1 MIMELFEC
9 IFFGSLFLLV
19 FIGITLVIFVYKKGN
34 IERTLESGIFNI
46 IETED
51 WDEENPEKKIKSY
64 SAEVL
69 LGKYL
74 WIIPIWKI
82 VDISYISDKYAKH
95 WELYELSSR
104 KELEEILKTK
114 YEETMREK
122 EICQTRGELHKP
134 KKVSKM
140 NLNGE

>member
-1 MIMELFEC
+1 MELFEC
-9 IFFGSLFLLV
+9 IFFGSLLLLV
-19 FIGITLVIFVYKKGN
+19 FISITLVIFVYKKGN

-51 WDEENPEKKIKSY
+51 WDEKDPKKKVKYY

-74 WIIPIWKI
+74 WIIPVWKI
-82 VDISYISDKYAKH
+82 VDISYISEKYSKH
-95 WELYELSSR
+95 WQLYKIKDRE
-104 KELEEILKTK
+104 ELEEILKTK

>member
-1 MIMELFEC
+1 MELFEC
-9 IFFGSLFLLV
+9 IFFSLVLLL
-19 FIGITLVIFVYKKGN
+19 FIAFTIFISKKGN

-51 WDEENPEKKIKSY
+51 WDENNPKKKVKYY

-74 WIIPIWKI
+74 WIIPVWKT
-82 VDISYISDKYAKH
+82 VDISYISDKYMKH
-95 WELYELSSR
+95 WQLYEIKDR
-104 KELEEILKTK
+104 EELEEILKTK